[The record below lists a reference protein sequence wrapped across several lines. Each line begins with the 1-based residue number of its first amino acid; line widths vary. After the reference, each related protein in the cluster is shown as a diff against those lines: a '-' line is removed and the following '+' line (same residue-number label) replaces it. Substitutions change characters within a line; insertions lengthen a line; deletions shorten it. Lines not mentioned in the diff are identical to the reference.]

1 MRMIILPRAAAG
13 VSSARMISRERFAF
27 DLEKFSQWEVSIRL
41 LSFSAGPHSWPLPLP
56 LHTHTHT
63 DTRALEEAFIMDDEE
78 GKKKSLAL
86 AFTSPLFLLS
96 KYRHSCHFPWHPVTF
111 VKYIPNCFWRWI
123 GTLLLRRAPSL
134 KQNHAFLRYGAGS
147 PQTELRRRM
156 GGTGH
161 ECTYLICLTGLNVY

>member
-13 VSSARMISRERFAF
+13 VSTARMISRERFAF

-56 LHTHTHT
+56 LPSHTHT
-63 DTRALEEAFIMDDEE
+63 EARSR
-78 GKKKSLAL
+78 GGLYNGWRGRKKKVAL

-123 GTLLLRRAPSL
+123 GTPLLRRAPSL
-134 KQNHAFLRYGAGS
+134 KQRRATLSSGMARD
-147 PQTELRRRM
+147 PLRR
-156 GGTGH
+156 
-161 ECTYLICLTGLNVY
+161 N